1 MHFWVWLALAG
12 GFVLLEILTMN
23 LVFVSFAI
31 AALAGAIGVAIWSD
45 SIAQWI
51 SFAIVAVLTLGVF
64 RPFVRRYLSRK
75 AAGGETGIDALILSP
90 ARTLSEIT
98 SSGGTIRLRNEIWT
112 ARCESDTIPKDAEV
126 IVTRIDGAIAIVSNS
141 KSFDS

>member
-31 AALAGAIGVAIWSD
+31 AALAGAVGAAIWNN

-51 SFAIVAVLTLGVF
+51 SFAIVAVLTLGVL

-75 AAGGETGIDALILSP
+75 TVGGETGIDALILSP

-98 SSGGTIRLRNEIWT
+98 SIGGTIRLRNETWT
-112 ARCESDTIPKDAEV
+112 ARCESGTIPKGAEV

>member
-12 GFVLLEILTMN
+12 GFVVAEILTMS
-23 LVFVSFAI
+23 LLFVSLAI
-31 AALAGAIGVAIWSD
+31 AAIAGAVASAIWSN

-51 SFAIVAVLTLGVF
+51 SFAIVAVLTLGVL
-64 RPFVRRYLSRK
+64 RPFARRYLSRK

-98 SSGGTIRLRNEIWT
+98 STSGIIRLRNETWT
-112 ARCESDTIPKDAEV
+112 AHCESDTIPKGTDV